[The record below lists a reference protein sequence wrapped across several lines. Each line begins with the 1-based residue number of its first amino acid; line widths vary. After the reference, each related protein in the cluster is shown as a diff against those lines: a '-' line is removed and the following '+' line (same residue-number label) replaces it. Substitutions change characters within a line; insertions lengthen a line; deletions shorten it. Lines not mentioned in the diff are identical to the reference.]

1 MKFLKYFFSISFV
14 LVLAAGCKKEKTDDV
29 SFLQTDAA
37 PKALSALFT
46 ITQDNTGLV
55 TITPNGEGLSYYEI
69 IYGDGA
75 TDPVK
80 VLPGK
85 NIQHVYAEGVYDVK
99 IIGHSI
105 TGKITETT
113 QQLTVSFRAPE
124 NLDFTAAIDA
134 SNNYKVN
141 VTASA
146 QYETF
151 FKVYFGEDPNE
162 VPASFLEGETISHV
176 YAATGTY
183 TVKVVAYSGGAA
195 TSELTKT
202 VTIVDPVLLPLTFE
216 SPTINY
222 SFVNFG
228 GGDATVIANPQ
239 QSGLNTSAKVGRMI
253 KNAPEVWGGSFIS
266 LSEPIDFSTNKI
278 FRMKVFS
285 PRVGAKV
292 LLKVENATDGS
303 ISFEKEATCTVA
315 NAWEDL
321 AFDFSTINTA
331 NSYHKVVL
339 IFELG
344 TPGDGSANFTFLF
357 DDIRLTN
364 TLPNTQVNLPINFE
378 STEANYAFTNFGNA
392 NSSVVNNPHVDANNT
407 SAKVG
412 KLNKANGAE
421 VWAGSFLELGN
432 PIDFSSLTKIKMKV
446 WSPTAGSVVK
456 MKLENLANSGINI
469 ERDMNTTVANAWEE
483 LVFDFAGIVNSN
495 NYQRLVVFFDF
506 GNAGTGADYFF
517 DDIQLTTGAEQL
529 VLPLTFQSS
538 TLTYTFTG
546 FGNASATVVDNPDP
560 SGINT
565 STKAGALTKASGAE
579 VWAGS
584 FIELQQPIDFSALS
598 KIKMKVWSPAAGI
611 TVKFKMENLAN
622 SNINIERDATTTV
635 ANGWEELTYD
645 FTGIVSSNNYQR
657 VVVFF
662 DFGNAGTGATYY
674 FDDIKLSN

>member
-1 MKFLKYFFSISFV
+1 MKLLQYFFSITFLLAV
-14 LVLAAGCKKEKTDDV
+14 AAGCKKEKNDDI
-29 SFLQTDAA
+29 SFLQSDNA
-37 PKALSALFT
+37 PAALSALFT

-55 TITPNGEGLSYYEI
+55 TITPNGESISYFEVY
-69 IYGDGA
+69 YGDA
-75 TDPVK
+75 STEPVK
-80 VLPGK
+80 ILPGA
-85 NIQHVYAEGVYDVK
+85 NVQHVYPEGVYNVK
-99 IIGHSI
+99 IVGHSI
-105 TGKITETT
+105 TGKVTEAT

-124 NLDFTAAIDA
+124 NLDVTATIDA
-134 SNNYKVN
+134 ANNFKVN
-141 VTASA
+141 VTAA
-146 QYETF
+146 ALYETF
-151 FKVYFGEDPNE
+151 FKVYFGDDPNE
-162 VPASFLEGETISHV
+162 VPVSFLEGETISHV

-183 TVKVVAYSGGAA
+183 TVRVVAYSGGAA
-195 TSELTKT
+195 TAELTRT

-228 GGDATVIANPQ
+228 GGDATVITNPQ
-239 QSGLNTSAKVGRMI
+239 QNGINTSAKVGRMV

-266 LSEPIDFSTNKI
+266 LSEPINFSANKI

-292 LLKVENATDGS
+292 LLKVENAADGS

-315 NAWEDL
+315 NTWEDL
-321 AFDFSTINTA
+321 AFDFTNINTA
-331 NSYHKVVL
+331 NAYHKVVL

-344 TPGDGSANFTFLF
+344 TVGDGSANFTFLF

-364 TLPNTQVNLPINFE
+364 TLPNTQVNLPVNFE

-392 NSSVVNNPHVDANNT
+392 ASTVVSNPHVDAANP

-421 VWAGSFLELGN
+421 VWAGSFLELGS

-446 WSPTAGSVVK
+446 WSPVAGAVVK
-456 MKLENLANSGINI
+456 MKLENLANASINI
-469 ERDMNTTVANAWEE
+469 ERDVNTTVANAWED
-483 LVFDFAGIVNSN
+483 LVFDFSGINNAN

-506 GNAGTGADYFF
+506 GNSGNGADYYF
-517 DDIQLTTGAEQL
+517 DDIALTSGADQL

-538 TLTYTFTG
+538 TLTYNFTG
-546 FGNASATVVDNPDP
+546 FGNASATVVDNPNP
-560 SGINT
+560 AGINT
-565 STKAGALTKASGAE
+565 TTKVGALTKASGAE
-579 VWAGS
+579 VWAGA
-584 FIELQQPIDFSALS
+584 FIELQSPVDFSALT

-645 FTGIVSSNNYQR
+645 FAGIVNSNNYQR
-657 VVVFF
+657 MVVFF

>member
-1 MKFLKYFFSISFV
+1 MKCIKYFFGITI
-14 LVLAAGCKKEKTDDV
+14 LLAMVAGCKKEKNDDV
-29 SFLQTDAA
+29 SFLQTDTA
-37 PKALSALFT
+37 PAALSALFT

-55 TITPNGEGLSYYEI
+55 TITPNGESISYYDI
-69 IYGDGA
+69 FYGDA
-75 TDPVK
+75 TTEPIR
-80 VLPGK
+80 VLPG
-85 NIQHVYAEGVYDVK
+85 NSIQHVYPEGVFSVK
-99 IIGHSI
+99 IVGHSI
-105 TGKITETT
+105 TGKITEAT

-124 NLDFTAAIDA
+124 NLDFTANIDA
-134 SNNYKVN
+134 ANNFKVN

-146 QYETF
+146 SYETF
-151 FKVYFGEDPNE
+151 FKVYFGDNPSE
-162 VPASFLEGETISHV
+162 VPVSFLEGETISHT
-176 YAATGTY
+176 YAATGSY
-183 TVKVVAYSGGAA
+183 TVKVVAFSGGAA

-202 VTIVDPVLLPLTFE
+202 VVIVDPVLLPLTFE

-222 SFVNFG
+222 SFINFG
-228 GGDATVIANPQ
+228 GGDVTVIANPQ
-239 QSGLNTSAKVGRMI
+239 QSGINTTAKVGRMI

-285 PRVGAKV
+285 PRVGARV

-303 ISFEKEATCTVA
+303 ISFEKEATSTVA

-321 AFDFSTINTA
+321 AFDYTAINTA

-344 TPGDGSANFTFLF
+344 TPGDGSPNFTFLF

-364 TLPNTQVNLPINFE
+364 TLPNTQVNLPVSFE
-378 STEANYAFTNFGNA
+378 SAEANYAFTNFGNA
-392 NSSVVNNPHVDANNT
+392 TSSVVNNPHINSGNT

-421 VWAGSFLELGN
+421 VWAGSFLELGS
-432 PIDFSSLTKIKMKV
+432 PIDFSSLSKIKMKV
-446 WSPTAGSVVK
+446 WSPTAGSLVK
-456 MKLENLANSGINI
+456 MKLENLANAGINI
-469 ERDMNTTVANAWEE
+469 ERDMVTTVANAWEE
-483 LVFDFAGIVNSN
+483 LIFDFSGIVNSN

-506 GNAGTGADYFF
+506 GNSGTGADYFF
-517 DDIQLTTGAEQL
+517 DDIELTSGADQL

-546 FGNASATVVDNPDP
+546 FGNASATVVDNPNP
-560 SGINT
+560 AGINT
-565 STKAGALTKASGAE
+565 SSKVGSLTKASGAE
-579 VWAGS
+579 AWAGS
-584 FIELQQPIDFSALS
+584 FIELQSPIDFSSLS

-611 TVKFKMENLAN
+611 TVKFKLENLAN

-635 ANGWEELTYD
+635 ANSWEELTYD
-645 FTGIVSSNNYQR
+645 FSGIVNSNNYQR

>member
-1 MKFLKYFFSISFV
+1 MKLLKYFFSITFL

-29 SFLQTDAA
+29 SFLQTDTA
-37 PKALSALFT
+37 PKNLSALFT

-55 TITPNGEGLSYYEI
+55 TITPNGESISFYEI
-69 IYGDGA
+69 FYGDGSTEA
-75 TDPVK
+75 VQ

-99 IIGHSI
+99 IVGHSI
-105 TGKITETT
+105 TGKTTEAT

-124 NLDFTAAIDA
+124 NVEVTAAIDA
-134 SNNYKVN
+134 SNNFKVN
-141 VTASA
+141 VSASA
-146 QYETF
+146 LYETF
-151 FKVYFGEDPNE
+151 FKVYFGDDPNE

-183 TVKVVAYSGGAA
+183 TVRVVAYSGGAA
-195 TSELTKT
+195 TTEVTRT
-202 VTIVDPVLLPLTFE
+202 VTIVDPILLPLTFE
-216 SPTINY
+216 SSTINY

-228 GGDATVIANPQ
+228 GGDVTVIANPQ
-239 QSGLNTSAKVGRMI
+239 QNGINTSAKVGRMV

-266 LSEPIDFSTNKI
+266 LSEPIDFSANKI

-292 LLKVENATDGS
+292 LLKVENATDGG

-321 AFDFSTINTA
+321 VFDFSTINTA
-331 NSYHKVVL
+331 NAYHKVVL

-364 TLPNTQVNLPINFE
+364 TLPATQVNLPINFE

-392 NSSVVNNPHVDANNT
+392 NSSVVNNPHIDASNT

-421 VWAGSFLELGN
+421 TWAGSFLELGSA
-432 PIDFSSLTKIKMKV
+432 IDFSSLTKIKMKV

-483 LVFDFAGIVNSN
+483 LVFDFAGINNAN

-517 DDIQLTTGAEQL
+517 DDIQLTTGADQL

-546 FGNASATVVDNPDP
+546 FGNASATVVDNPNAT
-560 SGINT
+560 GINT
-565 STKAGALTKASGAE
+565 STKVGSLTKANGAE
-579 VWAGS
+579 VWAGA

-598 KIKMKVWSPAAGI
+598 KIKMKVWSPASGI

-645 FTGIVSSNNYQR
+645 FSGIVNSNNYQR

>member
-1 MKFLKYFFSISFV
+1 MKCIKYLMSIAFL
-14 LVLAAGCKKEKTDDV
+14 LVFAASCKKEKNDDI

-69 IYGDGA
+69 AYGDA
-75 TDPVK
+75 TTGTVQ
-80 VLPGK
+80 VQPGK
-85 NIQHVYAEGVYDVK
+85 SIQHIYAEGVYDVVIK
-99 IIGHSI
+99 GHSI
-105 TGKITETT
+105 TGKVTETK

-124 NLDFTAAIDA
+124 SLDFTAAIDA

-141 VTASA
+141 VSATA

-151 FKVYFGEDPNE
+151 FKIYFGEDPNE
-162 VPASFLEGETISHV
+162 VPVSFLEGETISHV

-222 SFVNFG
+222 SFTNFG
-228 GGDATVIANPQ
+228 GGTVTVIANPQ
-239 QSGLNTSAKVGRMI
+239 QSGINTTAKVGRMV

-266 LSEPIDFSTNKI
+266 LSEPINFSANKI

-303 ISFEKEATCTVA
+303 INFEREVSCTVA

-321 AFDFSTINTA
+321 AFDFSAINTA
-331 NSYHKVVL
+331 NSYHKIVL
-339 IFELG
+339 IFDLG

-364 TLPNTQVNLPINFE
+364 TLPDTQVNLPVNFE
-378 STEANYAFTNFGNA
+378 STSANYAFTNFGNA
-392 NSSVVNNPHVDANNT
+392 TSSVVNNPHVTAGNT

-432 PIDFSSLTKIKMKV
+432 PINFSSLSKIKMKV
-446 WSPTAGSVVK
+446 WSPVAGAVVK

-506 GNAGTGADYFF
+506 GNAGSGADYFF
-517 DDIQLTTGAEQL
+517 DDIELTTGIA
-529 VLPLTFQSS
+529 
-538 TLTYTFTG
+538 
-546 FGNASATVVDNPDP
+546 
-560 SGINT
+560 IN
-565 STKAGALTKASGAE
+565 
-579 VWAGS
+579 
-584 FIELQQPIDFSALS
+584 FSIIHPYLY
-598 KIKMKVWSPAAGI
+598 IHRFW
-611 TVKFKMENLAN
+611 
-622 SNINIERDATTTV
+622 
-635 ANGWEELTYD
+635 
-645 FTGIVSSNNYQR
+645 
-657 VVVFF
+657 
-662 DFGNAGTGATYY
+662 
-674 FDDIKLSN
+674 

>member
-1 MKFLKYFFSISFV
+1 MKFIKYFFGITF
-14 LVLAAGCKKEKTDDV
+14 LLALAAGCKKEKNDDI
-29 SFLQTDAA
+29 SFLQTDTA

-55 TITPNGEGLSYYEI
+55 TITPNGESISYYEVF
-69 IYGDGA
+69 YGDA
-75 TDPVK
+75 TTEGVQ

-85 NIQHVYAEGVYDVK
+85 NIQHVYAEGVYNVK
-99 IIGHSI
+99 IVGHSI
-105 TGKITETT
+105 TGKITEAT

-124 NLDFTAAIDA
+124 GLDFTAAIDA
-134 SNNYKVN
+134 ASNFKVN
-141 VTASA
+141 VSASA
-146 QYETF
+146 LYETF

-162 VPASFLEGETISHV
+162 VPVSFLEGETISHT

-183 TVKVVAYSGGAA
+183 TVKVIAYSGGAA
-195 TSELTKT
+195 VSELTKT

-216 SPTINY
+216 SPTISY

-239 QSGLNTSAKVGRMI
+239 QNGINTTAKVGRMI

-266 LSEPIDFSTNKI
+266 LSEAIDFSANKI

-321 AFDFSTINTA
+321 AFDYTTINTA
-331 NSYHKVVL
+331 NAYHKIVL

-364 TLPNTQVNLPINFE
+364 TLPNTQVNLPISFE

-392 NSSVVNNPHVDANNT
+392 GSSVVNNPHVDANNT

-421 VWAGSFLELGN
+421 VWAGSFLELGS
-432 PIDFSSLTKIKMKV
+432 PIDFSTLTKIKMKV
-446 WSPTAGSVVK
+446 WSPVAGAVVK

-506 GNAGTGADYFF
+506 GNAGNGADYFF
-517 DDIQLTTGAEQL
+517 DDIALTSGADQL

-546 FGNASATVVDNPDP
+546 FGNANATVVNNPDQ

-565 STKAGALTKASGAE
+565 TTKVGALTKDNGAE

-584 FIELQQPIDFSALS
+584 FIELQSPIDFSALT

-645 FTGIVSSNNYQR
+645 FSGIVNSNNYQR

>member
-1 MKFLKYFFSISFV
+1 MKILKYFLSTAF
-14 LVLAAGCKKEKTDDV
+14 LLAMVVSCKKEKYDDT
-29 SFLQTDAA
+29 SFLATDTA
-37 PKALSALFT
+37 PAKLSALFN

-55 TITPNGEGLSYYEI
+55 TIIPNGESISFYEVY
-69 IYGDGA
+69 YGDA
-75 TDPVK
+75 TTAPVK
-80 VLPGK
+80 ILPGK
-85 NIQHVYAEGVYDVK
+85 TTQHVYPEGVYPVK
-99 IIGHSI
+99 IVGHSI
-105 TGKITETT
+105 TGLVTEAT

-124 NLDFTAAIDA
+124 NLDFTAVIDLA
-134 SNNYKVN
+134 NNFKVN

-146 QYETF
+146 IYETF

-162 VPASFLEGETISHV
+162 VPVSFLEGDIVNHV
-176 YAATGTY
+176 YTATGTY
-183 TVKVVAYSGGAA
+183 TVRVVAYSGGAA
-195 TSELTKT
+195 TTELTKT
-202 VTIVDPVLLPLTFE
+202 VTIVDPILLPLTFE
-216 SPTINY
+216 SGTINY

-239 QSGLNTSAKVGRMI
+239 QNGINTSAKVGRMI
-253 KNAPEVWGGSFIS
+253 KNAPEVWAGSFIS
-266 LSEPIDFSTNKI
+266 LSSAIDFSANKI

-292 LLKVENATDGS
+292 LLKVENATDGN
-303 ISFEKEATCTVA
+303 INFEKEVTCTVA

-321 AFDFSTINTA
+321 AFDYSTINTA
-331 NSYHKVVL
+331 NSYQKIVL

-344 TPGDGSANFTFLF
+344 TPGNGSSNFTFLF
-357 DDIRLTN
+357 DDVRLTN
-364 TLPNTQVNLPINFE
+364 TLPATTVEMPINFE
-378 STEANYAFTNFGNA
+378 SSTINYAFTNFGNA
-392 NSSVVNNPHVDANNT
+392 SSSVVNNPHIDANNG

-421 VWAGSFLELGN
+421 VWAGSFLELGS
-432 PIDFSSLTKIKMKV
+432 PINFSSLTKIKMKV
-446 WSPTAGSVVK
+446 WAPAAGITVK
-456 MKLENLANSGINI
+456 MKLENLANSSINI
-469 ERDMNTTVANAWEE
+469 ERDVNTTVANAWED
-483 LVFDFAGIVNSN
+483 LVFDFAGINNAN

-517 DDIQLTTGAEQL
+517 DDIQLTNGADQL

-546 FGNASATVVDNPDP
+546 FGNASATVIDNPVA

-565 STKAGALTKASGAE
+565 STKVGALTKTSGAE

-584 FIELQQPIDFSALS
+584 FIELQSPIDFSALTH
-598 KIKMKVWSPAAGI
+598 IKMKVWSPAAGI

-645 FTGIVSSNNYQR
+645 FGGIINSNNYQR

-674 FDDIKLSN
+674 FDDIKLN